1 MMHIFKYFKD
11 LILFYVCRCF
21 ACMHV
26 YVSLCIMVGHMGN
39 EPVSFKRTSAL
50 NLLAISQ
57 DPEMYTFKV

>member
-1 MMHIFKYFKD
+1 
-11 LILFYVCRCF
+11 
-21 ACMHV
+21 MHV

-57 DPEMYTFKV
+57 DPEMYIFKV